1 MLIMAVIK
9 KKILGEDPDKDKQE
23 WDNPENPEKAGD
35 ERDFEQLKRQAK
47 EAERRKENLTE
58 IPDEL
63 KKNKKNNI

>member
-9 KKILGEDPDKDKQE
+9 KKVLGENPDKEKQE
-23 WDNPENPEKAGD
+23 WDNPVNPEKAGD

-58 IPDEL
+58 IPEEL
-63 KKNKKNNI
+63 KKTKK